1 MFTID
6 SFVLYVSDVQQ
17 SMDFYAKAFD
27 CEPQLLSPSFAALD
41 FADNVKITLK
51 QSNELTPASDIKGGG
66 TELSMP
72 ISDKDAFEKLFAD
85 WKDKGIEF
93 AQEIEASV
101 FGFHFVAVDP
111 DGHRIRIFTH

>member
-6 SFVLYVSDVQQ
+6 SFVLYVTDVKK
-17 SMDFYAKAFD
+17 SMGFYSKAFD
-27 CEPQLLSPSFAALD
+27 CEAELLSPTFATLE

-51 QSNELTPASDIKGGG
+51 QTTDLTPMSEIKGGG
-66 TELSMP
+66 TELS
-72 ISDKDAFEKLFAD
+72 IALSDKATFEQLFDA
-85 WKDKGIEF
+85 WKNNGIEF

-101 FGFHFVAVDP
+101 FGFNFVAVDP